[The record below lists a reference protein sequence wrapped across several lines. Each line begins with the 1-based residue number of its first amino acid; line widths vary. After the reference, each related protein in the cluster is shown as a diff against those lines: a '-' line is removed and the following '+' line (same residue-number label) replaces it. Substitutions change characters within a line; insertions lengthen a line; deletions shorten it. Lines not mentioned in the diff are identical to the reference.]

1 MDELLV
7 KMLLSLGAAGAIAT
21 GVILSAEEVQERGA
35 EIEAQF
41 AQVFDDYQRA
51 FDGLLAGYRQ
61 EEE

>member
-21 GVILSAEEVQERGA
+21 GVVLSAEEVQERGA

-41 AQVFDDYQRA
+41 VQVFEDYQKA
-51 FDGLLAGYRQ
+51 TDELLAGYRQ